1 MFKKT
6 ALIFAAIIF
15 CFCFYSLYAFK
26 KPVFGAYA
34 KEFEL
39 YLSNGSFGGN
49 IVYATEKNYAS
60 FSGIKGESCSVDVSY
75 EQVLQDFSATHVF
88 GEETEYGKSY
98 YAYSPAIAYKVYLN
112 GTAVN
117 IHYHVGAEK
126 TKLGTPMIFGGY

>member
-6 ALIFAAIIF
+6 ALILAALIF

-39 YLSNGSFGGN
+39 YLSSGSFGGN
-49 IVYATEKNYAS
+49 IVYATDKNYGS
-60 FSGIKGESCSVDVSY
+60 FNGIKGESCFVSVSY
-75 EQVLQDFSATHVF
+75 ERVLKDFSAAHVF
-88 GEETEYGKSY
+88 AEESEYGTSY
-98 YAYSPAIAYKVYLN
+98 YAYSPAIEYKVYLN
-112 GTAVN
+112 GKAVN
-117 IHYHVGAEK
+117 IHYHVGTEK